1 MNQTNKSNVEDKVM
15 SQIKSGRVKLRS
27 KYIFLA
33 EKLGLGSAFALT
45 VLLAVLFFNLVLF
58 YLRASDNLNYL
69 SFGSRGLY
77 AFLETFPYA
86 LTAVFVI
93 LVIVAAVFVK
103 KSNFLYNRPFG
114 GIAIGLVCFIVLT
127 GGVLTFTS
135 LGERIER
142 HAFGPNP
149 TGALFRPF
157 FDPGMNE
164 RRNSVAGRIIEAKDN
179 FISIQTPRGT
189 VKVDLSKLESFPDK
203 ELKVG
208 VFITA
213 IGKKKGDVFEAK
225 RVHVLKPEDI
235 PMIGRGVDRR
245 FGPVGSSTRPSIG
258 ELPPPC
264 GVDCPPAPSL
274 Q

>member
-1 MNQTNKSNVEDKVM
+1 MNQTNNSNVEDKVM
-15 SQIKSGRVKLRS
+15 SQIKSGRIKLRS

-33 EKLGLGSAFALT
+33 EKLGLGSAVALT

-58 YLRASDNLNYL
+58 YLRASDDLKYL

-93 LVIVAAVFVK
+93 LVIVAAVVVK

-114 GIAIGLVCFIVLT
+114 GIAIGLVCFIVLA

-142 HAFGPNP
+142 HAFGPHP
-149 TGALFRPF
+149 TGMIFRPF
-157 FDPGMNE
+157 FDPGAMDRSNG
-164 RRNSVAGRIIEAKDN
+164 VAGRIIEAKDN
-179 FISIQTPRGT
+179 YINIQTPRGT
-189 VKVDLSKLESFPDK
+189 VKVDLSKLESFPAQ

-208 VFITA
+208 AFITA
-213 IGKKKGDVFEAK
+213 IGEKKGDVFESTRI
-225 RVHVLKPEDI
+225 RVLNVEDI
-235 PMIGRGVDRR
+235 PMVGRGVDRR
-245 FGPVGSSTRPSIG
+245 FGPVGSSTRPSDSV
-258 ELPPPC
+258 LPPPC
-264 GVDCPPAPSL
+264 GADCFN
-274 Q
+274 QQ